1 MMIGRLEI
9 VRGFY
14 TKRNWKRYW
23 RPKRLTL
30 KGNPWGDAVYCWL
43 GFNFGTDKKMG
54 TWWSKK
60 RSKKFAE

>member
-14 TKRNWKRYW
+14 TKKVWWKYW

-30 KGNPWGDAVYCWL
+30 VYSTPNPVYCWL
-43 GFNFGTDKKMG
+43 GFNFGIDKKVE
-54 TWWSKK
+54 
-60 RSKKFAE
+60 FVE